1 VEKDLDDQLRKATRK
16 LERARTKLI
25 DNDHEN
31 VPGALVNIGID
42 LTVMDK
48 IKNVNDECGK
58 ENKSLAQ

>member
-1 VEKDLDDQLRKATRK
+1 MRKATRK